1 MGKIII
7 CRKTGLFS
15 HNQSVLTLTLNSLTF
30 KFHNMKKFFLFALL
44 AIFFVSCSSDGSRE
58 LQIDEVQF
66 VPEYD
71 FRKLEECKNV
81 CSILEVVPGKYEL
94 AWRLVYSVPRSKT
107 YNISLKLKLRLN
119 RTVKVKPEVMDLVT
133 NGKESDLRNIAF
145 HSPIEFCLVDANG
158 KKEEFKVQKFNPF
171 YNPVDERES
180 GLEDKD
186 KILDFLR
193 FLQSKPGTEIELVMN
208 ACGGEAPGT
217 SWSCVEFC
225 KEAKGI
231 VCLVDD
237 DKSFESWTI

>member
-1 MGKIII
+1 
-7 CRKTGLFS
+7 
-15 HNQSVLTLTLNSLTF
+15 
-30 KFHNMKKFFLFALL
+30 MKKFFLFALL

-94 AWRLVYSVPRSKT
+94 AWRLVSSVPRSKN
-107 YNISLKLKLRLN
+107 YNISLKLKLRLK

-145 HSPIEFCLVDANG
+145 HSPIRFCLVDANG
-158 KKEEFKVQKFNPF
+158 KIERLIVQPF
-171 YNPVDERES
+171 DLTYNPVSEWES
-180 GLEDKD
+180 GSFNKD
-186 KILDFLR
+186 QFLDFLR

-208 ACGGEAPGT
+208 AIGGEAPGT

-231 VCLVDD
+231 VCLVATDN
-237 DKSFESWTI
+237 SFESWTI